1 MSQRTGSQDT
11 GSQIFR
17 SDLLSGQVAVVTG
30 GGTGIGAY
38 IAAELGRLGAT
49 LVIASR
55 KKDRIEASAEKLS
68 ELLGAPV
75 TGLACDI
82 RDRDA
87 TAALA
92 AAVIEK
98 HGRIDM
104 LINNGGGQFMSPA
117 ELITPRGWDAVVGTN
132 LTGTWNLTRS
142 VADAWMLKNGGRII
156 NITMLTRRGFPGMV
170 HSVAAR
176 SGVEAM
182 TRTLAI
188 EWAGYG
194 VQINCVQPGVIA
206 SGGLRNYPDGEN
218 LARSIQAEIPMK
230 RLGTC
235 DDVAWMVAFLASPA
249 GRYITGQIMTVDGGR
264 ELWGRTWPV
273 ADPKELP
280 EVDLGGLPW
289 E

>member
-1 MSQRTGSQDT
+1 MS
-11 GSQIFR
+11 SQIFR
-17 SDLLSGQVAVVTG
+17 SDLLTGQVALITG

-49 LVIASR
+49 IVIASR
-55 KKDRIEASAEKLS
+55 KADRIAASAEKLS
-68 ELLGAPV
+68 GLLGAEV
-75 TGLACDI
+75 TGIACDI
-82 RDRDA
+82 RDRDS
-87 TAALA
+87 TAALV
-92 AAVIEK
+92 AAVIQK
-98 HGRIDM
+98 HGRID
-104 LINNGGGQFMSPA
+104 LLVNNGGGQFMSPA

-132 LTGTWNLTRS
+132 LTGTWNLTRA
-142 VADAWMLKNGGRII
+142 VADGWMLGNGGRIV

-188 EWAGYG
+188 EWASYG
-194 VQINCVQPGVIA
+194 IQINCVQPGVIA

-235 DDVAWMVAFLASPA
+235 NEVAWMVAFLASPA
-249 GRYITGQIMTVDGGR
+249 GGYITGQVMTVDGGR
-264 ELWGRTWPV
+264 ELWGNTWPV
-273 ADPKELP
+273 SEPAELP
-280 EVDLGGLPW
+280 EVDLGSLPW
-289 E
+289 EE